1 MTNRSNTEEVAK
13 AIAFFQASSDAEF
26 LRGVLKAIQ
35 PRAAAEARKYSN
47 REPPNPAAITP
58 ASIPASQEDAMRT
71 VRSVKD
77 FGQLQ
82 SLARAIGRRVEELR
96 SMN

>member
-1 MTNRSNTEEVAK
+1 MTNRDSREEVAR
-13 AIAFFQASSDAEF
+13 AIAYFQGCTDAGL

-35 PRAAAEARKYSN
+35 PKAAAAARKFGT
-47 REPPNPAAITP
+47 REPPNPAAIQPSATP
-58 ASIPASQEDAMRT
+58 ASEEEALHT

-77 FGQLQ
+77 FAQMQ
-82 SLARAIGRRVEELR
+82 ALARAVGRRVEELR